1 MVDIPRG
8 TRHAQPRLGVV
19 AGNLIGEG
27 ANHCELRDRPSALG
41 GVSLGVVSVQRIRVT
56 VDNEHWSAVEH
67 LVATKGFAD
76 AGATAR
82 DGAVYLGDIRIELVA

>member
-82 DGAVYLGDIRIELVA
+82 DCAVYLGDIRIELVA